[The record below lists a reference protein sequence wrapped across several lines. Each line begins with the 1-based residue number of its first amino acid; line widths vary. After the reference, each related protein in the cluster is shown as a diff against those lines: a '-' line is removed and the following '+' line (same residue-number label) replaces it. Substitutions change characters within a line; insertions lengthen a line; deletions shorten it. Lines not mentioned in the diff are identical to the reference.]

1 MNTVRRAFLKGAGG
15 AAAAATLLAAG
26 LLKPLRALAAYN
38 SAAFTA
44 KTLNPALQHL
54 GAAGAQPSNAIV
66 IQAPEIAENGAR
78 VPIQVT
84 SHIPGTESISV
95 LADGNPFPLI
105 GTFHFA
111 NGTEPY
117 AAVQIK
123 LAKTTNVRVIAKA
136 RGRAYIASREVK
148 VTLGGCGG

>member
-1 MNTVRRAFLKGAGG
+1 MNTVRRAFLKGAGS
-15 AAAAATLLAAG
+15 AAATAALFAAG

-38 SAAFTA
+38 TAAFTA
-44 KTLNPALQHL
+44 KSINPALKNL
-54 GAAGAQPSNAIV
+54 GAAGAQPSNAI
-66 IQAPEIAENGAR
+66 ILEAPEIAENGAR
-78 VPIQVT
+78 VPLQVT
-84 SHIPGTESISV
+84 SHIPGTESISI
-95 LADGNPFPLI
+95 LADANPFPLI

-123 LAKTTNVRVIAKA
+123 LAKTTHVRVIVKA
-136 RGRAYIASREVK
+136 HGRTYITSKEVK